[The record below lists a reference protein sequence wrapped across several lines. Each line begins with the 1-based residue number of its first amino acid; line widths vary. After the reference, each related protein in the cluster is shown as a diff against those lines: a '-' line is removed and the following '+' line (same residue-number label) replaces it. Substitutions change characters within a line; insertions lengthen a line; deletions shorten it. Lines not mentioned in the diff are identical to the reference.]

1 MIIITILY
9 SIILVFCIA
18 QHIQGFPCS
27 WNITF
32 PMLTACCI
40 AIYGSAEDMC
50 YEDLCKVCTNPDKEA
65 EMPRM
70 RYYLTEPGLFYGW
83 LLFNWII
90 YVVAP
95 QAQQSWWPIYIS
107 AFIVILYSIY
117 SRLLEQ
123 KIALENLYNK

>member
-1 MIIITILY
+1 MTIIIILY
-9 SIILVFCIA
+9 SIILVFCIV

-27 WNITF
+27 WNVTF

-40 AIYGSAEDMC
+40 AMYGTA
-50 YEDLCKVCTNPDKEA
+50 EDLCKLCTNSDKEA

-83 LLFNWII
+83 LLFNWIV

-95 QAQQSWWPIYIS
+95 QAQQYWWPIYIS
-107 AFIVILYSIY
+107 VFIVILYSIY

-123 KIALENLYNK
+123 KITLENLYNK

>member
-40 AIYGSAEDMC
+40 AIYGSAEDMY
-50 YEDLCKVCTNPDKEA
+50 YEDLCKLCVGKTDQ
-65 EMPRM
+65 MPRM
-70 RYYLTEPGLFYGW
+70 RYYLTEPSLFYGW
-83 LLFNWII
+83 LLFSWIVYI
-90 YVVAP
+90 VTPWAS
-95 QAQQSWWPIYIS
+95 QSWWSIYIS

-123 KIALENLYNK
+123 KITLENLYNK